1 INVSVRGTT
10 KGDVTNNRGEFE
22 IKKVD
27 AGRKTLVVSYVGL
40 ESRLIEVEVK
50 ENETTVVPQI
60 VLAESSEQLD
70 EVVVLGERANKFSVK
85 ESDYVAKVPLKSLE
99 NPQVY
104 STISKVLLQEQLVFS
119 VDDAVKNAPG
129 LQRMWD
135 ATGRSG
141 DGGSFYNARGFIVQS
156 QLRNGIAGNVTS
168 RIDAAN
174 LESIEVIKGPSATL
188 FGSTLTS
195 YGGLIN

>member
-1 INVSVRGTT
+1 MSKLKSISGFILFLICSSNVLAQTGNIKGKISTSDGKSAEYINVSVRGTT

-104 STISKVLLQEQLVFS
+104 STMSKVLLQEQPVFS
-119 VDDAVKNAPG
+119 GDDAVKNA
-129 LQRMWD
+129 
-135 ATGRSG
+135 
-141 DGGSFYNARGFIVQS
+141 
-156 QLRNGIAGNVTS
+156 
-168 RIDAAN
+168 
-174 LESIEVIKGPSATL
+174 
-188 FGSTLTS
+188 
-195 YGGLIN
+195 